1 MRAIE
6 DPQEVAQWVATRE
19 AILSELRTLLVE
31 SLGVRRPP
39 ETIDPDT
46 PIFGSGLGLDSVD
59 AVELVVGLERR
70 FGVRPPD
77 DLETRACMRTPNTLT
92 DLVLRLREEKAQ

>member
-1 MRAIE
+1 MRAVE
-6 DPQEVAQWVATRE
+6 DPEGIAEWVRTRE
-19 AILSELRTLLVE
+19 AILEELRSLLIE
-31 SLGVRRPP
+31 GLGVRRPP
-39 ETIDPDT
+39 STIDPDT

-77 DLETRACMRTPNTLT
+77 DLETRAAMRTPNTLT
-92 DLVLRLREEKAQ
+92 DLVLRLREEKAE

>member
-1 MRAIE
+1 MRPID
-6 DPQEVAQWVATRE
+6 DPAAVPEWVARRE
-19 AILSELRTLLVE
+19 AVLDELRALLVE
-31 SLGVRRPP
+31 GLGVRRAPDA
-39 ETIDPDT
+39 IDPDA

-77 DLETRACMRTPNTLT
+77 DLETRAAMRTPNTLV
-92 DLVLRLREEKAQ
+92 DLVLRLREDR